1 MSYTLVIK
9 RAFGA
14 NKDRNGKWRQGTTND
29 QVATIMADFGTIDS
43 IDCLEKKDH
52 RNGENFRMFFIH
64 YKDISMEDA
73 VRVALDNGKDI
84 EVDNDDYG
92 HFWLVTKYNKPADK
106 TDNKKPRGV
115 RIRTNRAV
123 PPPPLDIHI
132 DNTPETDPEFIPPP
146 APVSDHGH
154 VSLQI
159 E

>member
-14 NKDRNGKWRQGTTND
+14 NKDRNGKLRPGTTKN
-29 QVATIMADFGTIDS
+29 QVEEIMADFGTIDRV
-43 IDCLEKKDH
+43 DCIEKKDH

-64 YKDISMEDA
+64 YKDVSMEDDL
-73 VRVALDNGKDI
+73 RDALDSGKDI
-84 EVDNDDYG
+84 EVDNDNYG
-92 HFWLVTKYNKPADK
+92 HFWLVTKYNKTADK

-115 RIRTNRAV
+115 RIRTNRAS
-123 PPPPLDIHI
+123 PPPPLDITIVNMPEI
-132 DNTPETDPEFIPPP
+132 DNDFIPPP
-146 APVSDHGH
+146 TPISDEGH